1 MNRTVFLSDL
11 TSHSYGSR
19 TPSAPAK
26 EGFAAFIDG
35 AATPPNLGGEF
46 RVTFRVHDHSRNE
59 VQKLETPM
67 RTPLLTTPEKM
78 AKLQS
83 PPRRGGVAAPR
94 KKKFPFLYGADG
106 VVAHTPMFQNSFHHV
121 TCERPPRPCHIG
133 TDSFLMARP
142 PLLCKEGNAP

>member
-26 EGFAAFIDG
+26 EASRHFIDG

-67 RTPLLTTPEKM
+67 RTPLLTTSEKM
-78 AKLQS
+78 ANLQPALIERRYSSTATGPNPS
-83 PPRRGGVAAPR
+83 PRETRSG
-94 KKKFPFLYGADG
+94 
-106 VVAHTPMFQNSFHHV
+106 
-121 TCERPPRPCHIG
+121 IG
-133 TDSFLMARP
+133 
-142 PLLCKEGNAP
+142 

>member
-19 TPSAPAK
+19 TPSAPFK
-26 EGFAAFIDG
+26 GGFAAFIDG

-67 RTPLLTTPEKM
+67 RTPLLTTSEKM
-78 AKLQS
+78 ANLQ
-83 PPRRGGVAAPR
+83 PAVIDRRYRILTSQARSSQSGSTNQPIVD
-94 KKKFPFLYGADG
+94 KE
-106 VVAHTPMFQNSFHHV
+106 NS
-121 TCERPPRPCHIG
+121 
-133 TDSFLMARP
+133 
-142 PLLCKEGNAP
+142 NAPTD

>member
-26 EGFAAFIDG
+26 EASRHFIDG

-67 RTPLLTTPEKM
+67 RTPLLTTSEKM
-78 AKLQS
+78 ANLQAALYE
-83 PPRRGGVAAPR
+83 RRQFNNCDIVGG
-94 KKKFPFLYGADG
+94 
-106 VVAHTPMFQNSFHHV
+106 H
-121 TCERPPRPCHIG
+121 
-133 TDSFLMARP
+133 RP
-142 PLLCKEGNAP
+142 PLQSGRQSVHFLTYLYTSFACTAAA

>member
-46 RVTFRVHDHSRNE
+46 RVTFRVHDHSHNE

-67 RTPLLTTPEKM
+67 RTPLLTTSEKM
-78 AKLQS
+78 ANLQT
-83 PPRRGGVAAPR
+83 PPFQGGESVVRIQQLRHQHYRRLPERYLLPGGIQNRYLAVVFAGR
-94 KKKFPFLYGADG
+94 KF
-106 VVAHTPMFQNSFHHV
+106 S
-121 TCERPPRPCHIG
+121 ERE
-133 TDSFLMARP
+133 TEL
-142 PLLCKEGNAP
+142 